1 MKIEVHL
8 LSQSK
13 PIVYENVN
21 NAYTKDGMYCVYNK
35 DGIVDKYPLINI
47 FRVKETY

>member
-13 PIVYENVN
+13 PIVYNDII
-21 NAYTKDGMYCVYNK
+21 NAYTKDNLYCVYTES
-35 DGIVDKYPLINI
+35 GVVKYPLCNI
-47 FRVKETY
+47 FRIKEEY